1 MAYIVL
7 FVRKLIYIILFRN
20 NLSQGGERV
29 SENHHTI
36 SGNLIA
42 ASVLVT
48 SGLYL
53 TNGMEHLEKLVGLKE
68 ETVSTVYYET
78 RAYLHMCAKGSGNR
92 KVLAAILKG
101 K

>member
-1 MAYIVL
+1 M
-7 FVRKLIYIILFRN
+7 
-20 NLSQGGERV
+20 
-29 SENHHTI
+29 SENNHI
-36 SGNLIA
+36 FSCKLIA

-92 KVLAAILKG
+92 KILAAIPKG